1 MRVITAITPQVK
13 DAKRCNIFLDGE
25 FFCGM
30 TLEAVMKNRLRV
42 GTSVTEEQLEQIQLQ
57 NERSAA
63 LDKALNHL
71 TASVKTV
78 KQIRDF
84 LRDKGY
90 TPAVINYVVDKL
102 KEYGFLSDEDYARR
116 FTETYSNKKGVKLMR
131 VELRRKGVAEEIVD
145 GVLDDVGSQAEA
157 AAVLAKKYMKG
168 KEADQKTV
176 QKLYRH
182 LLSKGFT
189 YDDART
195 AVLSVTN
202 EDLE

>member
-116 FTETYSNKKGVKLMR
+116 FTETYSSKKGVKLMR

-145 GVLDDVGSQAEA
+145 GVLDDVGSQVEA
-157 AAVLAKKYMKG
+157 AVVLAKKYMKG
-168 KEADQKTV
+168 KEADLKTV

>member
-42 GTSVTEEQLEQIQLQ
+42 GASVTEEQLEQIQLQ

-90 TPAVINYVVDKL
+90 TPTVINYVVDKL

-168 KEADQKTV
+168 KEADLKTV

-195 AVLSVTN
+195 AVMSVTN

>member
-168 KEADQKTV
+168 KDADLKTV

-195 AVLSVTN
+195 AVMSVTN